1 MGKNKWDKVIKY
13 LKNSHHDPE
22 KILRLLKGSEK
33 GHQSNYDINRS
44 SYTLNVIAVL
54 TQKLLDPKNKDKK
67 ITAVIRS
74 WVHTKDFGEF
84 YNLMRSDEGLKYI
97 PNNAEQ
103 QKRYTKQIKDLWYSK
118 TKEILKWKRYF
129 KKTKGYFIVD
139 NPVEALEKT
148 KGKIVHSSSLRPKK
162 KRS

>member
-1 MGKNKWDKVIKY
+1 MGKDKWAKVIEY
-13 LKNSHHDPE
+13 LRSSNRDPE
-22 KILRLLKGSEK
+22 KVLKLLKGSTK

-67 ITAVIRS
+67 ITAIIRS
-74 WVHTKDFGEF
+74 WVHTKEFGEF
-84 YNLMRSDEGLKYI
+84 YNLMRADEGLKYI
-97 PNNAEQ
+97 SNNAEQ
-103 QKRYTKQIKDLWYSK
+103 QKLYTKQIKDLWYSK
-118 TKEILKWKRYF
+118 TKEILKWKQYF

-139 NPVEALEKT
+139 NPIEALEKT
-148 KGKIVHSSSLRPKK
+148 NGKVVHSSSLRPKK